1 MESSCLRFW
10 STHIFEVIV
19 MKLKNHVRAVKQALV
34 KDIEGLTL
42 RKAPMTDKVM
52 AMLGLTVEA
61 GTILVLMFPAGVPLA
76 LGAAALPLLINVA
89 AAWFHSTYYEI
100 PEAYAELL
108 SRYEEYLLA
117 DSLSAQEALEIVR
130 LHAAVT
136 YLTTAHGHPSIRSVG
151 QAKGRAQMVFAQE
164 RMADLEK
171 HGIQALTQCQNAH
184 QAKVKALAERCPEPE
199 VDIRGMTAAAEAQ
212 AQEDWKQAWIEAETA
227 KLEDEYQVELE
238 HIQQTYGWMIA
249 DWRHKEAQGVQEY
262 RDFDPTN
269 GSAAVA

>member
-1 MESSCLRFW
+1 
-10 STHIFEVIV
+10 
-19 MKLKNHVRAVKQALV
+19 MKLQNRVLAVKQALV
-34 KDIEGLTL
+34 KDIEGPTL

-100 PEAYAELL
+100 PEAYADLL

-117 DSLSAQEALEIVR
+117 DNISAQEALEIVR
-130 LHAAVT
+130 LHAAVA
-136 YLTTAHGHPSIRSVG
+136 YLTTAHLPPSIRSVG

-164 RMADLEK
+164 RIADLEK
-171 HGIQALTQCQNAH
+171 HGIRALTQCQDAH
-184 QAKVKALAERCPEPE
+184 QAKVKALAERCPTPE
-199 VDIRGMTAAAEAQ
+199 VDIRGMTAAQATQ
-212 AQEDWKQAWIEAETA
+212 AQEDWKQAWIEAETET
-227 KLEDEYQVELE
+227 LEAEFKTALE
-238 HIQQTYGWMIA
+238 HIQRTYRQMVAEWQQ
-249 DWRHKEAQGVQEY
+249 KEAQGLQEY
-262 RDFDPTN
+262 RDFDPMN